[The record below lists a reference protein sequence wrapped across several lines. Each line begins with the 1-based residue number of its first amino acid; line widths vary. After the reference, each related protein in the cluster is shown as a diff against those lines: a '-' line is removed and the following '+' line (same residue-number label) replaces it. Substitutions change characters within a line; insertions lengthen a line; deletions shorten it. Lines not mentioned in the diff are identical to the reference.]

1 MTTHLQTMASTTCNN
16 PSLSYSY
23 VTLVRAIY
31 MHDQSTSVFLSTA
44 AHILFIP
51 PPLTQKRHYSD
62 YKINNRSAYVLRDG
76 E

>member
-1 MTTHLQTMASTTCNN
+1 
-16 PSLSYSY
+16 
-23 VTLVRAIY
+23 

-44 AHILFIP
+44 AHILFTPLP
-51 PPLTQKRHYSD
+51 PTQKRHYSD